1 MTWTPPRIGNTSW
14 LKRAFELD
22 AKAERVKDKFDE
34 VPYSM
39 VVPKQVIRM
48 HPNMRL
54 DRATGDG

>member
-34 VPYSM
+34 VPYNLT
-39 VVPKQVIRM
+39 VPKQVMRM
-48 HPNMRL
+48 HPGMRN
-54 DRATGDG
+54 DDPA